1 MRLWANLSFWQIPLP
16 PKWVRRHLRT
26 VPFMKYFL
34 QGNPITC
41 DCETLWLRNWVSDDQ
56 SAVQDEPI
64 CYFPQQLSGN
74 PLKKLRT
81 SRFTCGT
88 GRSSDL
94 IQDACQ
100 GVPVKTP
107 VQQSL
112 SVGLDSGLC

>member
-1 MRLWANLSFWQIPLP
+1 MGNSL
-16 PKWVRRHLRT
+16 RRGY
-26 VPFMKYFL
+26 VKYFFLLLL

-41 DCETLWLRNWVSDDQ
+41 DCETLWLRNWVSDDN

-81 SRFTCGT
+81 SRFTCGA
-88 GRSSDL
+88 RSSDL

-112 SVGLDSGLC
+112 SVGLDSGLFACFLKSGMKYKAYSSD